1 MCVAFKF
8 NLINR
13 LIWKKWPYPKLFLS
27 FILDLNLKSFQLPGP
42 LKLEKLM
49 MAFTPWRLPR
59 HCDLSFD
66 LLVTTFLYA
75 LGQGCQMFTQVQG
88 FVDKILGRGALYFLS
103 LNLTTLQCGTIK
115 IESYCG
121 YGCING
127 CFDRLSSFIPSAVIS
142 GMYRTDCFGRMI
154 PTFMLCGNLFIEK
167 LKDSL
172 QVEYIITLSL
182 YSRMY
187 KEKWQWIQVQ
197 FCCKGNA
204 KCQRFSAHLL
214 FQVDISG

>member
-13 LIWKKWPYPKLFLS
+13 LIYKKWPYPKLFLS

-66 LLVTTFLYA
+66 LSCYDLSLRFGPGLPNVYPSSRLR
-75 LGQGCQMFTQVQG
+75 GQDIRPRSSLLPQ
-88 FVDKILGRGALYFLS
+88 
-103 LNLTTLQCGTIK
+103 LNLTTLQCGTIG

-142 GMYRTDCFGRMI
+142 GMYRTDCFDRMI
-154 PTFMLCGNLFIEK
+154 PTFMLCGKLFIEK